1 MSDFARGI
9 QFFLGANSA
18 SGFSSLYDQWVDQA
32 KMQAFYTIKGGAGC
46 GKSTLMRRV
55 ADDMEEAGYSVEY
68 IRCSGDPDSL
78 DGVYFPEKGA
88 ALMDGTSPHVMDP
101 AYTGATGHYV
111 DLGAG
116 YDRTALFAMRE
127 EIVAATQAYRA
138 CYPEAYRC
146 IRGAVES
153 RRRGSTPLHT
163 EETLAKAE
171 KRASGILAREL
182 KTTRTQPGKRI
193 PRFLGGPTCLGRVL
207 LEDTV
212 SALCERGYEIRDD
225 CALSGFLLHALERE
239 FLAGGYDVIACLC
252 PEQPNRLEHLLIPEK
267 SLAFVTGPM
276 QKKQDFRTIRTE
288 SLVEQSAW
296 QEGRSF
302 LRLSNR
308 VAEELMAEGMSH
320 LARAKAC
327 HDVLEGSIIP
337 MLIFHMGKSRR
348 KRFWKR
354 SGLCRIRSAEFPL
367 LPRLSCATMM
377 QSFRLEGGRWHES
390 AVYGGAWNFGLDRG
404 PLSQ

>member
-55 ADDMEEAGYSVEY
+55 ADELEEAGYSVEY

-276 QKKQDFRTIRTE
+276 KKKQDFRTIRTE

-327 HDVLEGSIIP
+327 HDVLEELYHPHVDFSYGEEQTEKI
-337 MLIFHMGKSRR
+337 LEE
-348 KRFWKR
+348 
-354 SGLCRIRSAEFPL
+354 IRS
-367 LPRLSCATMM
+367 LPDQKL
-377 QSFRLEGGRWHES
+377 
-390 AVYGGAWNFGLDRG
+390 
-404 PLSQ
+404 

>member
-1 MSDFARGI
+1 
-9 QFFLGANSA
+9 
-18 SGFSSLYDQWVDQA
+18 
-32 KMQAFYTIKGGAGC
+32 
-46 GKSTLMRRV
+46 
-55 ADDMEEAGYSVEY
+55 
-68 IRCSGDPDSL
+68 
-78 DGVYFPEKGA
+78 
-88 ALMDGTSPHVMDP
+88 
-101 AYTGATGHYV
+101 
-111 DLGAG
+111 
-116 YDRTALFAMRE
+116 MRE

-225 CALSGFLLHALERE
+225 CALSGFLLHALERK

-252 PEQPNRLEHLLIPEK
+252 PEQPDRLEHLLIPEK
-267 SLAFVTGPM
+267 SLAFVTPPM
-276 QKKQDFRTIRTE
+276 KKQQGLRTIRTE
-288 SLVEQSAW
+288 SLVEQCSW
-296 QEGRSF
+296 KVGRSF

-327 HDVLEGSIIP
+327 HDVLEELYHPHVDFSYGEEQTDKILEEVRSLP
-337 MLIFHMGKSRR
+337 DQ
-348 KRFWKR
+348 KR
-354 SGLCRIRSAEFPL
+354 
-367 LPRLSCATMM
+367 
-377 QSFRLEGGRWHES
+377 
-390 AVYGGAWNFGLDRG
+390 
-404 PLSQ
+404 

>member
-55 ADDMEEAGYSVEY
+55 ADDMEKAGYSVEY
-68 IRCSGDPDSL
+68 ICCSGDPDSL

-225 CALSGFLLHALERE
+225 CALSGFLLHALERK

-252 PEQPNRLEHLLIPEK
+252 PEQPDRLEHLLIPEK
-267 SLAFVTGPM
+267 SLAFCDRPNEKET
-276 QKKQDFRTIRTE
+276 
-288 SLVEQSAW
+288 
-296 QEGRSF
+296 
-302 LRLSNR
+302 RLPDHSDGKPCR
-308 VAEELMAEGMSH
+308 AIC
-320 LARAKAC
+320 LARGQKLPAPIQPGGGGT
-327 HDVLEGSIIP
+327 HGRRDEPFGPGQGL
-337 MLIFHMGKSRR
+337 SR
-348 KRFWKR
+348 
-354 SGLCRIRSAEFPL
+354 
-367 LPRLSCATMM
+367 CA
-377 QSFRLEGGRWHES
+377 
-390 AVYGGAWNFGLDRG
+390 GGA
-404 PLSQ
+404 LSSPC